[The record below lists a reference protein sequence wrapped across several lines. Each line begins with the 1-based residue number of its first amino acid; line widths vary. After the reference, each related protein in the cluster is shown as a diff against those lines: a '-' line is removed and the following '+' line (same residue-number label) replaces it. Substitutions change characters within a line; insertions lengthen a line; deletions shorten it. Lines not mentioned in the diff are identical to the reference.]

1 MDLTL
6 KNGIDPRLEA
16 LSVSQD
22 KMVFEIPQG
31 SAYTNKVAQK
41 ANSVSNQS
49 VSFNFN
55 TQGKN
60 VLIDRRFYCRMRFEV
75 TGTFTHTGS
84 ADNEQSFS
92 ALNYCPRAFP
102 IASCA
107 ENISLSLNGTTV
119 SANYAD
125 MMSAYLRYASP
136 EELYAYDLSQTPTQL
151 DFYAIY
157 TQPTATDNNS
167 PFVSVLNSDRKQLS
181 RASFNLISVDTT
193 NVATGT
199 TVERKLVFEVV
210 EPLML
215 SPLLYSSRNLES
227 ALLGVTNIAVNINFG
242 DLSRVL
248 CQTTTLPATSATG
261 TFTTKILGIPEL
273 MIEYKN
279 LQLVEESKIPQIV
292 RYNYQRPEVF
302 VNDTGIKLAT
312 ATGANFPSQTINNN
326 AIQLSTC
333 PKRIYIYASLA
344 RGTKT
349 VQDSDT
355 FLPITSLSL
364 SYLNVSGQFSAFTQN
379 DLFNLAMKNGYTG
392 SFQEWSGLASAPYG
406 TNAGTSTTESG
417 LNGRIALSGSV
428 LCIDSTDLAL
438 PSNIASGIL
447 VNSQLQ
453 FSIGVQN
460 NRVRPVVGGV
470 AGTDTFP
477 VTITTVIVNDGIME
491 ISEGG
496 MTTRI
501 GVISSED
508 VLSVRSGGDSKS
520 LVHHTQLEGGG
531 VFDFMRKA
539 VGAIPSIIDKAGD
552 IIETGKQVHDVGKK
566 VHGTVKG
573 LLGRGVHGGAV
584 HGGAV
589 MGGAE
594 MGGALVGGRN
604 MSKAELR
611 RLLG

>member
-1 MDLTL
+1 MDLSL

-75 TGTFTHTGS
+75 TGTFTHQATG
-84 ADNEQSFS
+84 DNELSFS

-151 DFYAIY
+151 DFYADY

-193 NVATGT
+193 NVTAGAP
-199 TVERKLVFEVV
+199 VERKLVFEVV

-242 DLSRVL
+242 DLSRVI
-248 CQTTTLPATSATG
+248 CQTTTLSATSASG
-261 TFTTKILGIPEL
+261 TFTTKILGVPEL

-302 VNDTGIKLAT
+302 VNDTGFTLAQ
-312 ATGANFPSQTINNN
+312 ATNANFPTLTINNN

-333 PKRIYIYASLA
+333 PKRIYIYASKA
-344 RGTKT
+344 RGQKT

-406 TNAGTSTTESG
+406 TDAGTATLPSG
-417 LNGRIALSGSV
+417 LQGRIGLSGSV

-453 FSIGVQN
+453 FSVGVQN
-460 NRVRPVVGGV
+460 NRANP
-470 AGTDTFP
+470 FL

-584 HGGAV
+584 

>member
-1 MDLTL
+1 MEELTL

-16 LSVSQD
+16 LSVAQN

-60 VLIDRRFYCRMRFEV
+60 VLIDRRFYCRMRFKV
-75 TGTFTHTGS
+75 IGTFTAAAG
-84 ADNEQSFS
+84 ADVGGYLSGFQ
-92 ALNYCPRAFP
+92 APRAFP

-107 ENISLSLNGTTV
+107 ENVSLSINGTTV

-125 MMSAYLRYASP
+125 MMSAYLRYTAP
-136 EELYAYDLSQTPTQL
+136 VELMAYDLSGTPSQL
-151 DFYAIY
+151 DFYSEYSTIPD
-157 TQPTATDNNS
+157 TNTSPRS
-167 PFVSVLNSDRKQLS
+167 PFVPVEFSGGQSQLS
-181 RASFNLISVDTT
+181 RASFNLVSIDGREIP
-193 NVATGT
+193 AGT
-199 TVERKLVFEVV
+199 TAARELIFEIV

-227 ALLGVTNIAVNINFG
+227 ALLGVTNLAVNINFG
-242 DLSRVL
+242 DLSRVFS
-248 CQTTTLPATSATG
+248 QNNARANPTSTYTAS
-261 TFTTKILGIPEL
+261 IEGIPEL
-273 MIEYKN
+273 LIEYKN
-279 LQLVEESKIPQIV
+279 LQLVEEGKIPRLV
-292 RYNYQRPEVF
+292 RYNYQRPEVY
-302 VNDTGIKLAT
+302 VNDTNVIL
-312 ATGANFPSQTINNN
+312 GASGNTTFTTQTINNN

-333 PKRIYIYASLA
+333 PKRIYIYASKG
-344 RGTKT
+344 RGIKT
-349 VQDSDT
+349 VNDADT

-364 SYLNVSGQFSAFTQN
+364 SYLNVSGQFSAFSQN
-379 DLFNLAMKNGYTG
+379 DLFNLSVKNGYAG
-392 SFQEWSGLASAPYG
+392 SFQEWSGLAIGRYG
-406 TNAGTSTTESG
+406 TGDVVITSAG
-417 LNGRIALSGSV
+417 LRGRQGLSGSV

-453 FSIGVQN
+453 FQVGLLN
-460 NRVRPVVGGV
+460 NTASPY
-470 AGTDTFP
+470 P
-477 VTITTVIVNDGIME
+477 VTITTIVVNDGIME
-491 ISEGG
+491 IADGG

-508 VLSVRSGGDSKS
+508 VLRVRSGGEASS

-531 VFDFMRKA
+531 IFDFMRKVVSA
-539 VGAIPSIIDKAGD
+539 VPAVIQGVGD
-552 IIETGKQVHDVGKK
+552 VVDVGKDVFETGKKVVDTGRSILGK
-566 VHGTVKG
+566 
-573 LLGRGVHGGAV
+573 GVHT
-584 HGGAV
+584 
-589 MGGAE
+589 
-594 MGGALVGGRN
+594 GGALVAGAMTGGRA

>member
-60 VLIDRRFYCRMRFEV
+60 VLIDRRFYCRIRFQV
-75 TGTFTHTGS
+75 TGTFTHGGS
-84 ADNEQSFS
+84 GDNEQSFS

-151 DFYAIY
+151 DFYADY

-193 NVATGT
+193 NVGTGT
-199 TVERKLVFEVV
+199 TVTRTLVFEVV

-227 ALLGVTNIAVNINFG
+227 ALLGVTNVAVNINFG

-248 CQTTTLPATSATG
+248 CQTITLPATSAPA
-261 TFTTKILGIPEL
+261 TFVANIVGVPEL

-302 VNDTGIKLAT
+302 VNDTGITLAQ
-312 ATGANFPSQTINNN
+312 ATGANFPTQTINNN

-333 PKRIYIYASLA
+333 PKRIYIYASKA
-344 RGTKT
+344 RGQKT

-406 TNAGTSTTESG
+406 TNAGTATLPSG
-417 LNGRIALSGSV
+417 LQGRIGLSGSV

-453 FSIGVQN
+453 FSVGVQN
-460 NRVRPVVGGV
+460 NRANP
-470 AGTDTFP
+470 FL

-539 VGAIPSIIDKAGD
+539 VGALPSIIDKAGD

-573 LLGRGVHGGAV
+573 LLGRG
-584 HGGAV
+584 GAV

-594 MGGALVGGRN
+594 MGGAQMGGALVGGRN